1 MHKFIS
7 GLYGMKKHGEDQFL
21 CHPYYLLL
29 HFLSILISIHQVV
42 KTKLILSHILQISF
56 CLLGFSTSDIYILNY
71 TSHDVAIYM
80 LELLDLHEFDTSTT
94 LIV

>member
-29 HFLSILISIHQVV
+29 HFLSILISIHQVGED
-42 KTKLILSHILQISF
+42 KADSFSYIANIILPSWLLHI
-56 CLLGFSTSDIYILNY
+56 
-71 TSHDVAIYM
+71 
-80 LELLDLHEFDTSTT
+80 
-94 LIV
+94 